1 MLGGGG
7 ASACAD
13 EQHQVGLR
21 HHGARGLDTAIGA
34 HHACV
39 ERVGVGQ
46 TALAAD
52 AGAHRRVEQG
62 GQCIQCG
69 AGAGN
74 HHTAAAD
81 QHGRACGHQALG
93 SFVHGS
99 WVGGRAVGWE
109 VVMPWLGPHV
119 ALVDGVLLHV
129 VGQADVR
136 GTGAAG
142 GHGAEGAAHGVGNLV
157 HAVNGGVPFGQ
168 RLVQGLLVQLG
179 QREFAARAHRHIRR
193 DAQHRDG
200 RLVGLHQTRQQVRGA
215 PAAWAF
221 AHAHLAGDAGVGVG
235 HVAGAALVTGE
246 DVVHAMVQAGH
257 GVIEGQAG
265 VAAQTKDVLHTVVL
279 QHAHHGVGAVE
290 GGGHGVGS
298 PSLKFQEFN
307 SVYLN

>member
-1 MLGGGG
+1 M
-7 ASACAD
+7 
-13 EQHQVGLR
+13 
-21 HHGARGLDTAIGA
+21 
-34 HHACV
+34 
-39 ERVGVGQ
+39 GVGQ

-52 AGAHRRVEQG
+52 AGAHRRVEHG
-62 GQCIQCG
+62 GQGVQCG

-99 WVGGRAVGWE
+99 WVGGGAVGRE
-109 VVMPWLGPHV
+109 VVVPWLGPHV

-179 QREFAARAHRHIRR
+179 
-193 DAQHRDG
+193 
-200 RLVGLHQTRQQVRGA
+200 
-215 PAAWAF
+215 
-221 AHAHLAGDAGVGVG
+221 
-235 HVAGAALVTGE
+235 
-246 DVVHAMVQAGH
+246 
-257 GVIEGQAG
+257 
-265 VAAQTKDVLHTVVL
+265 
-279 QHAHHGVGAVE
+279 
-290 GGGHGVGS
+290 
-298 PSLKFQEFN
+298 
-307 SVYLN
+307 